1 MDPGRNP
8 YSPGA
13 GTRPRAL
20 VGRQAE
26 LDQFEIAARRLGA
39 GYSDRSLMLSG
50 LRGVGKTVLL
60 NEFSS
65 IAHRHKWVY
74 RQVEATSA
82 SNLPRIMADQ
92 IRIALLQLSAG
103 HRFADRARRALSVLK
118 SFRIRWNL
126 PEGGEMEIGIDPTPG
141 RADTGILQED
151 LADLFIEV
159 GEYAREQDAGVLIT
173 IDEAQYLRPDQLR
186 PLVIGLHK
194 VSQRPLPFMVVGAG
208 LPPLPALV
216 GEARSYAERLF
227 TFVDINSLPAEEA
240 KAALTVPAQ
249 EQDVKWHVDALER
262 IVDQTAGYPY
272 FLQEFGK
279 QAWNI
284 ATGPGQITLQD
295 AQHAIPI
302 AVQALDRGFFRVRF
316 DRTTKAE
323 RAYLAAMAS
332 LGPGPYPTPEVA
344 SRMGKSTSQ
353 VSTQRNSVI
362 AKGLCYA
369 PRRGV
374 IAFTVPMFDQFI
386 RRRMPL

>member
-20 VGRQAE
+20 VGRDAVLQ
-26 LDQFEIAARRLGA
+26 QFEIAARRLGA
-39 GYSDRSLMLSG
+39 GYSDRSLLLSG

-60 NEFSS
+60 NEFCS
-65 IAHRHKWVY
+65 IAQRHNWVY
-74 RQVEATSA
+74 QQLEAA
-82 SNLPRIMADQ
+82 REWNLPRIMEHR
-92 IRIALLQLSAG
+92 IRTALLQLSAG
-103 HRFADRARRALSVLK
+103 HRLADRVRRAMGVLK
-118 SFRIRWNL
+118 SFRIRWSI
-126 PEGGEMEIGIDPTPG
+126 PEGGDVEVGISPTPG

-159 GEYAREQDAGVLIT
+159 GECARDRGAGVLIT

-186 PLVIGLHK
+186 PLVMGLHK
-194 VSQRPLPFMVVGAG
+194 VSQRQLPFMVVVAG
-208 LPPLPALV
+208 LPSLPALV

-227 TFVDINSLPAEEA
+227 TFVTVNSLQPEEA
-240 KAALTVPAQ
+240 ATALTAPAD
-249 EQDVKWHVDALER
+249 EQNVDWDRDALAR
-262 IVDQTAGYPY
+262 IVDKTAGYPY

-279 QAWNI
+279 QAWNF
-284 ATGPGQITLQD
+284 ATGQSRITLED
-295 AQHAIPI
+295 ARHSTPI
-302 AVQALDRGFFRVRF
+302 AVQELDRGFFSVRF
-316 DRTTKAE
+316 DRTTRTE

-332 LGPGPYPTPEVA
+332 LGPGPYPTGGVA
-344 SRMGKSTSQ
+344 SRMGRSTPQ

-386 RRRMPL
+386 RRRMAR